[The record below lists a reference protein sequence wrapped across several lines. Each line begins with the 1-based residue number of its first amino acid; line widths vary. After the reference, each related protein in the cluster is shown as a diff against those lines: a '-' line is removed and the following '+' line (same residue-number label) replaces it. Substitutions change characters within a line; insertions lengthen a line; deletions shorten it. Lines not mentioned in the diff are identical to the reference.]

1 MKVPILY
8 IFRNLW
14 VRKITTLLTAG
25 GLALVV
31 FVFSSILMLDE
42 GLKKTLVNT
51 GDPNNVI
58 VLSKGSDTEVQSSI
72 YRDQAAIIE
81 TNPMVYPSPM
91 GGKFISKEAV
101 VLITLMKKNT
111 KQKSNVVVRGTSPN
125 GFTIRSQVAITKGRK
140 FTPGT
145 NEIVIGSAI
154 SSGYTG
160 TKIGNTLN
168 FAQQEWTIVG
178 IFNANKTA
186 FDSEIWGPS
195 DQLMQAFRRK
205 NFSVLIFRNTGNI
218 DIRSLQKDLDSDP
231 RLSQILK
238 KEQEFYKDQSKA
250 LSKFINILG
259 LTLTII
265 FSIGAT
271 IGAMITMNAAVAS
284 RTKEIGTL
292 RAIGFKRR
300 EILTAFLLESIMLAC
315 IGGAIGITAST
326 LMEFSSFTTTNFQTF
341 ADLSFGFVMTPEIAL
356 KSLFIASLMGCIG
369 GAIPAVYAANL
380 RIVDSLRA
388 N

>member
-1 MKVPILY
+1 M
-8 IFRNLW
+8 
-14 VRKITTLLTAG
+14 
-25 GLALVV
+25 V

-58 VLSKGSDTEVQSSI
+58 VLRKGSDTEVQSSI

-81 TNPMVYPSPM
+81 TMPMVSQSPM

-101 VLITLMKKNT
+101 VLITLMKKNA
-111 KQKSNVVVRGTSPN
+111 KQKSNVVVRGTSLN
-125 GFTIRSQVAITKGRK
+125 GFALRPQVIITKGRK

-154 SSGYTG
+154 ASGYTG
-160 TKIGNTLN
+160 TKIGDTLN

-178 IFNANKTA
+178 IFSANKTA
-186 FDSEIWGPS
+186 FDSEIWSPS

-205 NFSVLIFRNTGNI
+205 NFSVLVFRNTESV
-218 DIRSLQKDLDSDP
+218 DIRSIQEDLDSDP

-300 EILTAFLLESIMLAC
+300 EILTAFLIESIMLASV
-315 IGGAIGITAST
+315 GGAIGVTAST

-356 KSLFIASLMGCIG
+356 KSLFISSLMGCIG
-369 GAIPAVYAANL
+369 GAIPAFYAANL
-380 RIVDSLRA
+380 TIVDSLRA